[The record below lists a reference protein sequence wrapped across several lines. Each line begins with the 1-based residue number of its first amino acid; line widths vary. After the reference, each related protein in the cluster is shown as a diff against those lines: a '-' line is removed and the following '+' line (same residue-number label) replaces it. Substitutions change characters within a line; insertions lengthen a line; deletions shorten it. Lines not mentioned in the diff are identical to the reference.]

1 VPGLPRLASG
11 KADRRALE
19 SLPLGPAMTTAARPP
34 RTPTEV
40 RLRDLWCEFL
50 ERADVGVNEDFFALG
65 GESLIAA
72 RLSNNIKEHFEVDV
86 PVAKIFEH
94 STIQE
99 LAAYLDDSDRSGVAR
114 RPALT
119 RRDRS

>member
-1 VPGLPRLASG
+1 
-11 KADRRALE
+11 
-19 SLPLGPAMTTAARPP
+19 MTTAARPP

-72 RLSNNIKEHFEVDV
+72 KVSSRINAQFEVDV

-99 LAAYLDDSDRSGVAR
+99 LAAYLDDIDRSELAR

-119 RRDRS
+119 RRNRS